1 MNPKISIITPVY
13 NASEHLKITVDS
25 VLSQSF
31 KDYELILVDDGS
43 VDDSLEICKKYAESD
58 SRIIVIHQKNQG
70 VAAARQSGLVKATG
84 DYIIHLDADDFFFS
98 DALERLYRHAIDTD
112 SDITIGNYVVSYPD
126 NHSKVCSYGYKKLD
140 SDELIDKIFLGEIH
154 GALWNKL
161 IKKEMYKDLCFEPG
175 LDFMEDVLIIVKMSL
190 KHNLNISLLKGS
202 PIYSYNQRQDSYTNS
217 YTVEY
222 LQKGVLLINRIEK
235 LLVQGRRTSSL
246 NPLKKMKIN
255 ILKLYVFDTNSKTT
269 KLSTTFPDIT
279 VKDIW
284 NSSYSLHIKF
294 IICSRLFGLAFPER
308 LYKRFRALVD
318 K

>member
-1 MNPKISIITPVY
+1 MKPKISVITPIY
-13 NASEHLKITVDS
+13 NASEHLKITIDS

-31 KDYELILVDDGS
+31 KDFELILVDDGS
-43 VDDSLEICKKYAESD
+43 VDNSLEICKKYAESD
-58 SRIIVIHQKNQG
+58 SRIIVIHQENQG
-70 VAAARQSGLVKATG
+70 VAIARQSGLVKTTG

-112 SDITIGNYVVSYPD
+112 SDIIIGNYEVSYPD
-126 NHSKVCSYGYKKLD
+126 SCSEICSYSYKTLA
-140 SDELIDKIFLGEIH
+140 SDQLIDKIFLGKIH

-175 LDFMEDVLIIVKMSL
+175 LDFMEDVLMLVKMSL
-190 KHNLNISLLKGS
+190 KYNLNISLLKGS

-222 LQKGVLLINRIEK
+222 LQKGAILINRIEE
-235 LLVQGRRTSSL
+235 LLVQGKRANSL
-246 NPLKKMKIN
+246 NLLKKMKIN
-255 ILKLYVFDTNSKTT
+255 ILKLYIFDTNSKTK
-269 KLSTTFPDIT
+269 KLSSTFPDIT
-279 VKDIW
+279 IKDIW

-294 IICSRLFGLAFPER
+294 IICSRLFGLNFPER
-308 LYKRFRALVD
+308 LYKRFRAITD